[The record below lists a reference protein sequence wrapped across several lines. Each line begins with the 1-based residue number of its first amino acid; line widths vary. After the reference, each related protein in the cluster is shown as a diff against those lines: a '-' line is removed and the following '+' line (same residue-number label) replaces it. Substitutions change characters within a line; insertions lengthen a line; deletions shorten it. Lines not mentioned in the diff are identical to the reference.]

1 MENKGT
7 SGGMGLLSVLGI
19 IFIVLKL
26 CHVIEWSWIWV
37 LAPFWICF
45 AIWIPMLARGFMITV
60 NMTTNT
66 IKVRGH
72 ANYAPHG
79 QDIVC
84 AGVTALTQTLVESLE
99 TLTGNEIK
107 YDMSPGRVDIEIM
120 NPDEDAQLLTD
131 SFLVG
136 IEMIVDEFPEH
147 IREWVGAKV

>member
-1 MENKGT
+1 MI
-7 SGGMGLLSVLGI
+7 LI
-19 IFIVLKL
+19 
-26 CHVIEWSWIWV
+26 
-37 LAPFWICF
+37 
-45 AIWIPMLARGFMITV
+45 AIDITD
-60 NMTTNT
+60 NT
-66 IKVRGH
+66 IKIRGH

-147 IREWVGAKV
+147 IRVEISNDLGL

>member
-1 MENKGT
+1 M
-7 SGGMGLLSVLGI
+7 
-19 IFIVLKL
+19 
-26 CHVIEWSWIWV
+26 IEIN
-37 LAPFWICF
+37 ITND
-45 AIWIPMLARGFMITV
+45 AIKI
-60 NMTTNT
+60 
-66 IKVRGH
+66 RGH
-72 ANYAPHG
+72 AGYAPRG

-99 TLTGNEIK
+99 TLTSNEIK

-147 IREWVGAKV
+147 IRVEISNDLGL

>member
-1 MENKGT
+1 MVVDMGTGAVLDMLRDLDTHACDSDNFME
-7 SGGMGLLSVLGI
+7 
-19 IFIVLKL
+19 
-26 CHVIEWSWIWV
+26 
-37 LAPFWICF
+37 
-45 AIWIPMLARGFMITV
+45 ARGFMITV

-107 YDMSPGRVDIEIM
+107 YDMSPGRVDIEIG

-136 IEMIVDEFPEH
+136 IEMIADEFPEH
-147 IREWVGAKV
+147 IRVEISNDLGL

>member
-1 MENKGT
+1 M
-7 SGGMGLLSVLGI
+7 I
-19 IFIVLKL
+19 
-26 CHVIEWSWIWV
+26 
-37 LAPFWICF
+37 
-45 AIWIPMLARGFMITV
+45 AIDITD
-60 NMTTNT
+60 NT
-66 IKVRGH
+66 IKIRGH

-107 YDMSPGRVDIEIM
+107 YDMSPGRVDIEIKD
-120 NPDEDAQLLTD
+120 PDEDAQLLMD

-147 IREWVGAKV
+147 IRVEISNGLGL

>member
-1 MENKGT
+1 MVVDMGTGAVLDMLRDLDTHACDSDNFME
-7 SGGMGLLSVLGI
+7 
-19 IFIVLKL
+19 
-26 CHVIEWSWIWV
+26 
-37 LAPFWICF
+37 
-45 AIWIPMLARGFMITV
+45 ARGFMITV

-107 YDMSPGRVDIEIM
+107 YDMSPGRVDIEIG
-120 NPDEDAQLLTD
+120 NPDEDAQLLMD

-136 IEMIVDEFPEH
+136 IEMIADEFPEH
-147 IREWVGAKV
+147 IRVEISNDLGL

>member
-1 MENKGT
+1 MGT
-7 SGGMGLLSVLGI
+7 GAVQD
-19 IFIVLKL
+19 
-26 CHVIEWSWIWV
+26 
-37 LAPFWICF
+37 
-45 AIWIPMLARGFMITV
+45 MLRDEDTHTCDSDNFREARAFMITV
-60 NMTTNT
+60 SMTANN

-72 ANYAPHG
+72 AGYAPQG

-99 TLTGNEIK
+99 TLTSNEIK

-147 IREWVGAKV
+147 IRVEISNDLGL

>member
-1 MENKGT
+1 MVVDMGTGAVLDMLRDLDTHACDSDNFME
-7 SGGMGLLSVLGI
+7 
-19 IFIVLKL
+19 
-26 CHVIEWSWIWV
+26 
-37 LAPFWICF
+37 
-45 AIWIPMLARGFMITV
+45 ARGFMITV

-120 NPDEDAQLLTD
+120 NPDEDAQLLMD

-147 IREWVGAKV
+147 IRVEISNDLGL

>member
-1 MENKGT
+1 MVVDMGTGAVLDMLRDLDTHACDSDNFME
-7 SGGMGLLSVLGI
+7 
-19 IFIVLKL
+19 
-26 CHVIEWSWIWV
+26 
-37 LAPFWICF
+37 
-45 AIWIPMLARGFMITV
+45 ARGFMITV

-84 AGVTALTQTLVESLE
+84 AGVTVLTQTLVESLE

-107 YDMSPGRVDIEIM
+107 YDMSPGRVDIEIKD
-120 NPDEDAQLLTD
+120 PDEDAQLLMD

-136 IEMIVDEFPEH
+136 VYMIADEFPEYV
-147 IREWVGAKV
+147 RVEESNGLG

>member
-1 MENKGT
+1 MVVDMGTGAVLDMLRDLDTHACDSDNFME
-7 SGGMGLLSVLGI
+7 
-19 IFIVLKL
+19 
-26 CHVIEWSWIWV
+26 
-37 LAPFWICF
+37 
-45 AIWIPMLARGFMITV
+45 ARGFMITV

-136 IEMIVDEFPEH
+136 IEMIADEFPEY
-147 IREWVGAKV
+147 IRVEISNDLGL